1 MPTIL
6 ELFKGK
12 EKDTAVKA
20 DTQSFVGT
28 ETSGLR
34 VRSAAELPNP
44 VLYGNEVIRIT
55 SRTTPLLDDMKG
67 DVGGGGLIGKGLSKL
82 TGGKI
87 KSLSG
92 ISTTFNKALGIP
104 VTYIP
109 TRLIGK
115 IEGEI
120 PTDPKAAM
128 KAALKGAIGPNSQ
141 DPITKDLVGAN
152 GTLLGKLLKKSGG
165 GTPKTIVKN
174 VAGEALSEAKDALRG
189 ALFGSTND
197 IGPNKIKNKDGSPFN
212 DDKGNTYSEKIK
224 QSKSFLSEGN
234 ADDFKSSMKW
244 STAYGIDLRKVS
256 PIHGIRRDGIPLFG
270 TFPGRF
276 GKSEYAFQAENNQP
290 VQKYAPTER
299 LNYSKVQKE
308 EEGRSKTL
316 LERGMTTYGDV
327 INMGNPYNTTIGE
340 NGPGTTKDTVT
351 VDGFGPVNDLIPLF
365 IGRYGST
372 TYPKMAF
379 RCAINGLT
387 ETTSPSWSSNN
398 FVGNP
403 YKYYIFETVERS
415 VSFNLQI
422 YCMNPVELANNWSKL
437 TNLTKLAYPLVENN
451 MAHPNFI
458 EFTLGDMYRD
468 KACIM
473 ESLSYTFPDNG
484 TWETDIEGLLLP
496 KFVDVAITLKF
507 VETIENG
514 SVRGL
519 YAYPKNGEGVTSEH
533 KLYENANNIEY
544 YTTDNDGN
552 LKLGSKTTFKDDT
565 AAGKKRTVKI
575 KI

>member
-20 DTQSFVGT
+20 EKETLIEQ
-28 ETSGLR
+28 ETSGIR
-34 VRSAAELPNP
+34 IRSAVEVNNP
-44 VLYGNEVIRIT
+44 LIYGNEAARIT
-55 SRTTPLLDDMKG
+55 LRSTAISDEMKQAANGSQG
-67 DVGGGGLIGKGLSKL
+67 DGGLIGKGLSKI
-82 TGGKI
+82 TGGNVT
-87 KSLSG
+87 SLQG
-92 ISTTFNKALGIP
+92 LRTKANTFLQDKLGVP
-104 VTYIP
+104 VTAIP
-109 TRLIGK
+109 TRIIGK
-115 IEGEI
+115 IQGDSKHNSLIEINSDWFGGEGRL
-120 PTDPKAAM
+120 PGTL
-128 KAALKGAIGPNSQ
+128 LKGA
-141 DPITKDLVGAN
+141 
-152 GTLLGKLLKKSGG
+152 GG
-165 GTPKTIVKN
+165 NPKTILRQA
-174 VAGEALSEAKDALRG
+174 AGKGIGLAKDKLRG
-189 ALFGSTND
+189 ALFGTPTS
-197 IGPNKIKNKDGSPFN
+197 IGSVEPDEPKVIQYSS
-212 DDKGNTYSEKIK
+212 DDTLTYSGQAKD
-224 QSKSFLSEGN
+224 SNRKSFSEKE
-234 ADDFKSSMKW
+234 DFEKTKL
-244 STAYGIDLRKVS
+244 DLTLVS
-256 PIHGIRRDGIPLFG
+256 PIYGVRRPGSTKYG
-270 TFPGRF
+270 TPEGQF
-276 GKSEYAFQAENNQP
+276 GKGEYGYVAKSASLPQANYSP
-290 VQKYAPTER
+290 VEGQ
-299 LNYSKVQKE
+299 NYSKIQKDV
-308 EEGRSKTL
+308 EGRSKTL
-316 LERGMTTYGDV
+316 TERGLTTYGDV

-340 NGPGTTKDTVT
+340 NGTGTTKDTVT

-379 RCAINGLT
+379 RCAIGGLT

-514 SVRGL
+514 SVREL
-519 YAYPKNGEGVTSEH
+519 YAYPKSGSAADITSQH
-533 KLYENANNIEY
+533 KLYENASNIEY

-575 KI
+575 KIE